1 MALHHSTGPDP
12 LAALINGEPLPDSL
26 MARLLDP
33 GYMPAERL
41 AEAASELT
49 LKLHGPGIL
58 VRGLLE
64 ITNICRN
71 GCLYCGIRAGNTSV
85 GRYCLDQQQIMD
97 CCREAYSLGF
107 RTIVMQG
114 GEHPA
119 TDTMVAGIVDQ
130 ITSTLPGCAVTLSL
144 GERPQEVYAMWRE
157 AGASRYLLRHETASN
172 AHYASLHP
180 AGMTLPARLKCL
192 DSLRSLGYQ
201 VGTGMMVG
209 SPGQDLRC
217 LIADLRLISQ
227 FRPEMV
233 GIGPF
238 IPHPATPLGHF
249 PAGSVDTTLRLISI
263 IRLML
268 PDANIPATTAL
279 ATLAPDGRRR
289 GILAG
294 ANVVMPNISPTGVRS
309 DYALYSGKACLGA
322 EAAEG
327 LALLADDLRLI
338 GRHIDFSRGDF
349 TPRAPQSLS
358 HHS

>member
-1 MALHHSTGPDP
+1 MTLHHSIGRDP
-12 LAALINGEPLPDSL
+12 LEALIKGEMLPDLL

-33 GYMPAERL
+33 IYVSAERL
-41 AEAASELT
+41 AEAASDLT
-49 LKLHGPGIL
+49 LAIHGNGVL

-71 GCLYCGIRAGNTSV
+71 GCLYCGIRAGNNSV
-85 GRYCLDQQQIMD
+85 SRYCLDQQQIMD
-97 CCREAYSLGF
+97 CCREAYGLGF

-114 GEHPA
+114 GEHPT
-119 TDTMVAGIVDQ
+119 TDPMVADIVDQ

-144 GERPQEVYAMWRE
+144 GERPHKVYEMWRE
-157 AGASRYLLRHETASN
+157 AGASRYLLRHETAS
-172 AHYASLHP
+172 HYHYSSLHP
-180 AGMTLPARLKCL
+180 TGMTLLTRLKCL
-192 DSLRSLGYQ
+192 ESLRSLGYQ

-217 LIADLRLISQ
+217 LLSDLRFIRQ

-238 IPHPATPLGHF
+238 IPHPATPLGHY

-268 PDANIPATTAL
+268 PSANIPATTAL

-294 ANVVMPNISPTGVRS
+294 ANVVMPNISPARVRA

-327 LALLADDLRLI
+327 LALLADDLNLI
-338 GRHIDFSRGDF
+338 GRSIDFSRGDF
-349 TPRAPQSLS
+349 KPHAPQSFTHQS
-358 HHS
+358 